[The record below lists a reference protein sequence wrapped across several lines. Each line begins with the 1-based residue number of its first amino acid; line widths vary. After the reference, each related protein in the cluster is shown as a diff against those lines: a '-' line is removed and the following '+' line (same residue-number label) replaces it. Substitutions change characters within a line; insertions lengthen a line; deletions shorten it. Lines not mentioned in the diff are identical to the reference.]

1 MLANAEPWLPDGQA
15 GPWTASRFH
24 DVRYVVETDST
35 NADLLV
41 AARGGTTGPLV
52 LVTGH
57 QRRGRG
63 RQDRTWFD
71 KPGDSLLVSV
81 LITAQRTWADLVPL
95 AAGLAA
101 ERAVN
106 RLLNSMA
113 LAAGGD
119 LHDVVALKWPNDL
132 LVPGLDE
139 RKLAGILVEST
150 SSTVPASLAVVIGM
164 GLNLRWSS
172 APPDEI
178 RQRATTLTAVTR
190 RLAGATLPDDVRPR
204 LLGQYLSALDAAL
217 TTLAGSGGR
226 LATIAEYRGRCL
238 TVGRSVELVTPA
250 EEITGHAVGIGDGG
264 ELLVELS
271 DGTIRSVTAGDAHHR
286 PPA

>member
-1 MLANAEPWLPDGQA
+1 MLADAEPWLPNGRTE
-15 GPWTASRFH
+15 PWTGSRFT

-41 AARGGTTGPLV
+41 AAQSGTTGALV
-52 LVTGH
+52 LVAGH

-63 RQDRTWFD
+63 RQDRAWFD
-71 KPGDSLLVSV
+71 EPGDSLLVSV

-95 AAGLAA
+95 AAGLAV

-106 RLLNSMA
+106 RFLNSLA

-150 SSTVPASLAVVIGM
+150 SSALPASLAVVIGM

-172 APPDEI
+172 APPDEV
-178 RQRATTLTAVTR
+178 RQRATTLAAVSR
-190 RLAGATLPDDVRPR
+190 RLAGATLPKDVRPR

-226 LATIAEYRGRCL
+226 SATVAEYRGRCL
-238 TVGRSVELVTPA
+238 TVGRSVELVTPSEKIA
-250 EEITGHAVGIGDGG
+250 GDAVGIGDGG
-264 ELLVELS
+264 ELLVELAG
-271 DGTIRSVTAGDAHHR
+271 GTVRSVTAGDAHHR

>member
-1 MLANAEPWLPDGQA
+1 M
-15 GPWTASRFH
+15 S
-24 DVRYVVETDST
+24 
-35 NADLLV
+35 
-41 AARGGTTGPLV
+41 GPLV

-57 QRRGRG
+57 QNAGRG
-63 RQDRTWFD
+63 RQDRVWFD
-71 KPGDSLLVSV
+71 EPGDSLLVSV
-81 LITAQRTWADLVPL
+81 LVTAARDWAGLVPL

-101 ERAVN
+101 ERAIN
-106 RLLNSMA
+106 RFLNSVA

-150 SSTVPASLAVVIGM
+150 SSTVPESLAVVIGM

-172 APPDEI
+172 TPPDEV

-204 LLGQYLSALDAAL
+204 LLGQYLNALDAAL

-226 LATIAEYRGRCL
+226 SATVAEYRGRCL
-238 TVGRSVELVTPA
+238 TVGRSVELATPA
-250 EEITGHAVGIGDGG
+250 EEITGRAVDIGERG
-264 ELLVELS
+264 ELLVELA
-271 DGTIRSVTAGDAHHR
+271 DGTLRSITAGDAHHR